1 MSYSSIVMKAVR
13 LQKYTDEL
21 STAFSFADVPKPTL
35 DRSDDIVVR
44 VEAAGWCHT
53 DNHIV
58 HGDFEDVADISLPLI
73 LGHENA
79 GVVDTVGDEVTTVE
93 PGDEVVLHPALTCG
107 TCRSCR
113 LGEEM
118 HCDEHAF
125 CGMDTDGGFA
135 EYMLTS
141 ERNAIPL
148 TDVNPVEAAPHA
160 DAGLTAYRAVKRARS
175 GLVPGDTALA
185 IGVGGLGHIGVQLLD
200 ELTPATI
207 IAADVKD
214 EALAVADGADQTVNT
229 TDHDLTDV
237 VNGVTDERG
246 VDAILDFVGSDETLG
261 LGLSALKQGG
271 DHYIVGYGGKL
282 IAPSQAM
289 VGLEVN
295 YCGTLCG
302 SFTELQELMALVED
316 GRVNVRVT
324 EYPLSEINDVAT
336 TLESGGMEG
345 RAVLR
350 P

>member
-1 MSYSSIVMKAVR
+1 MKAAR
-13 LQKYTDEL
+13 LQEYTDDI
-21 STAFSFADVPKPTL
+21 STAFSFTSVPKPTP

-58 HGDFEDVADISLPLI
+58 HGAFEDAADITLPLT

-79 GVVDTVGDEVTTVE
+79 GIVDTVGSEVTRVE

-118 HCDEHAF
+118 YCEEHVF

-148 TDVNPVEAAPHA
+148 SSVNPVEAAPHA
-160 DAGLTAYRAVKRARS
+160 DAGLTAYRAVKRARA
-175 GLVPGDTALA
+175 GLVPGDTVLA

-207 IAADVKD
+207 VAADIKD
-214 EALAVADGADQTVNT
+214 EALALIDTADHIVNT
-229 TDHDLTDV
+229 TDEDLSEIID
-237 VNGVTDERG
+237 GVTDGHG
-246 VDAILDFVGSDETLG
+246 VDAILDFVGSHETLN
-261 LGLSALKQGG
+261 LALSALKQGG
-271 DHYIVGYGGKL
+271 DHYIVGYGGEVT
-282 IAPSQAM
+282 APSQAI
-289 VGLEVN
+289 VGLEVS

-316 GRVNVRVT
+316 GRVDVQTN
-324 EYPLSEINDVAT
+324 EYPLSEINDVAAG
-336 TLESGGMEG
+336 LESGDIEG
-345 RAVLR
+345 RAVLT